1 MAGAGGTLRIKTYG
15 KSGTAKG
22 NKGVMPND
30 VTAILNCLHAKHG
43 IDFTGY
49 RFSLVDRQL
58 AQRFS
63 ATNCKGASE
72 YLHYLQSDPDELEY
86 LLDALIIHVSRFFRD
101 PLTFEYMADWI
112 LPEMLHRKKESAD
125 ASLRVWSAGC
135 SMGEEPYSVAILIHE
150 LLEKEAMSV
159 NVHIFAT
166 DIDERILAKAVRAE
180 FPFES
185 ISEVKFGL
193 LKKYF
198 LFKEDLFQLTFP
210 IRKSVS
216 FSVYDIL
223 DRKTVTPAESVFG
236 SFDIVFCRNLLI
248 YFDAGHQ
255 DRIFAKLYQ
264 SISPNGFLVLGSAE
278 VPPPKYQTRFRKVVD
293 CCHIYKRL

>member
-1 MAGAGGTLRIKTYG
+1 
-15 KSGTAKG
+15 
-22 NKGVMPND
+22 MPND
-30 VTAILNCLHAKHG
+30 VTAILNCLRAKHG
-43 IDFTGY
+43 VDFTGY
-49 RFSLVDRQL
+49 RVSLVDRQL

-63 ATNCKGASE
+63 ATNCENAAE
-72 YLHYLQSDPDELEY
+72 YLHYLQSDPNEIES
-86 LLDALIIHVSRFFRD
+86 LLDALIIQVSRFFRD
-101 PLTFEYMADWI
+101 PLTFEYIADRV

-135 SMGEEPYSVAILIHE
+135 SMGEEPYSVAILIRE
-150 LLEKEAMSV
+150 LLEKEATNV

-198 LFKEDLFQLTFP
+198 QFKEDMFQLTLP

-248 YFDAGHQ
+248 YFDAEHQ
-255 DRIFAKLYQ
+255 DRIFGKLYRSLSQ
-264 SISPNGFLVLGSAE
+264 NGFLVLGSAE
-278 VPPPKYQTRFRKVVD
+278 VPPPGYQTQFRKVID
-293 CCHIYKRL
+293 CCHIYKRV